1 LVRDLISRGPAT
13 TNLEGKLKR
22 IRSRLTF
29 ANVIACTALFVA
41 LGGGAYA
48 ATQLPKNSV
57 GTKQLKKAAVTPAKL
72 SKAAKSTLTGATG
85 NAGATGPTGPKG
97 TQGLKGERGEKGEKG
112 EKGTAGT
119 TNIHEVVTGTHI
131 AKNQIAAAAKAE
143 CHAGQIATGGGVFN
157 QTTPSATLYQDGP
170 LPNPLG
176 NGAEPTGW
184 EVTYKSGA
192 EEFEAFVYVLCA
204 TD

>member
-1 LVRDLISRGPAT
+1 MKAV
-13 TNLEGKLKR
+13 
-22 IRSRLTF
+22 RSRLTY
-29 ANVIACTALFVA
+29 ANVISTLCLVLLVGGGTAL
-41 LGGGAYA
+41 A

-57 GTKQLKKAAVTPAKL
+57 GVKQLKKAAVTPAKL
-72 SKAAKSTLTGATG
+72 SKAAKATLIGATG
-85 NAGATGPTGPKG
+85 PAGPTGPKG
-97 TQGLKGERGEKGEKG
+97 AQGLKGDKGEKG
-112 EKGTAGT
+112 EKGAAGT

-131 AKNQIAAAAKAE
+131 AKNQIAASAKAE
-143 CHAGQIATGGGVFN
+143 CHPGQIATGGGVFN
-157 QTTPSATLYQDGP
+157 QTTSTATLYQDGP

>member
-1 LVRDLISRGPAT
+1 M
-13 TNLEGKLKR
+13 KR

-72 SKAAKSTLTGATG
+72 SKAAKSTLIGAAGSTGATG
-85 NAGATGPTGPKG
+85 PAGPKG
-97 TQGLKGERGEKGEKG
+97 AQGLKGEKG
-112 EKGTAGT
+112 EKGAAGT
-119 TNIHEVVTGTHI
+119 TNIHEVVTGTPI
-131 AKNQIAAAAKAE
+131 AKNQTAASAKAE
-143 CHAGQIATGGGVFN
+143 CHPGQIATGGGVFN